1 MNRIIIDSWDERL
14 GLAFLVLGVRGRV
27 RSSPHGVDQVEATS
41 RFITVEHQYG
51 GYSCL
56 HEDVTGV
63 VFRVEDA
70 PARKDVRPLL
80 GGIGTISENPAPPEY
95 PIDGRLEAFGYT
107 SGEELPASA
116 VSEVFS
122 DYLPIPPFT
131 RAWEAFAELVP
142 VDPRVLSRW
151 PTWSPDGRG
160 RLDDELL
167 DQLVAAAAISRKP
180 LGLYLLWYNSD

>member
-14 GLAFLVLGVRGRV
+14 GLAFLMVGIRGRV
-27 RSSPHGVDQVEATS
+27 RSSSQGADQVEATS
-41 RFITVEHQYG
+41 RLITMEHQFG

-70 PARKDVRPLL
+70 PARTDLKPLL
-80 GGIGTISENPAPPEY
+80 GGIGSISESAAPPEY
-95 PIDGRLEAFGYT
+95 PVDRRLEAFGYT
-107 SGEELPASA
+107 SGEALPAKRRQRGLHG
-116 VSEVFS
+116 
-122 DYLPIPPFT
+122 LPADSTLHPGVGGVR
-131 RAWEAFAELVP
+131 RAVP
-142 VDPRVLSRW
+142 VEPRVLSRW
-151 PTWSPDGRG
+151 PTWSLEGRG

-167 DQLVAAAAISRKP
+167 DQLVAATAISRQP

>member
-14 GLAFLVLGVRGRV
+14 GLAFLMVGIRGRV
-27 RSSPHGVDQVEATS
+27 RSSSQGADQVEATS
-41 RFITVEHQYG
+41 RLITMEHQFG

-70 PARKDVRPLL
+70 PARIDLKPLL
-80 GGIGTISENPAPPEY
+80 GGIGSISESAAPPEY
-95 PIDGRLEAFGYT
+95 PVDRRLEAFGYT
-107 SGEELPASA
+107 FGEALPASA
-116 VSEVFS
+116 VSEVFM

-131 RAWEAFAELVP
+131 QAWEAFAEAVP
-142 VDPRVLSRW
+142 VEPRVLSRW
-151 PTWSPDGRG
+151 PTWSLEGPG

-167 DQLVAAAAISRKP
+167 DQLVAATAISRQP